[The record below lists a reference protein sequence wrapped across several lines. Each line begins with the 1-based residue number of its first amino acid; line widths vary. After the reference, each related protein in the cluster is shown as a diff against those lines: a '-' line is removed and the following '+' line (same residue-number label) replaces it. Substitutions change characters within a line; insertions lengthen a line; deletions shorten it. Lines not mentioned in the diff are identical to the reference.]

1 MCGHFLPSTAKRQP
15 TTHPPPSTKILT
27 PHGASPILICHQRP
41 LQWHCTFHVIR
52 NFGVAVNRVDLCYNC
67 CLWLHHE
74 HNGKEAMEAGAR
86 LDDFVCLVCLL
97 ARADEWFGF
106 SWLHC
111 NISSRTKPSTST
123 SDTKLSTKLRE
134 KKKTQRN
141 QQQNPAM
148 TTLYLLSLL
157 N

>member
-1 MCGHFLPSTAKRQP
+1 MWSFFAVHSQP
-15 TTHPPPSTKILT
+15 THPPPSTKTLT
-27 PHGASPILICHQRP
+27 PHGASPTCILISHQRP
-41 LQWHCTFHVIR
+41 LHLASQVSLSSEILEWPSIALTCATI
-52 NFGVAVNRVDLCYNC
+52 NC

-86 LDDFVCLVCLL
+86 LDGFVCLVCLL

-134 KKKTQRN
+134 EEKTQT
-141 QQQNPAM
+141 PY
-148 TTLYLLSLL
+148 TTNSKIQP
-157 N
+157 